1 MGRVLPAPVLC
12 CSEAFGHSREKASVQ
27 VGRSPTA
34 FGEGFI
40 KDGWMQGKLCI
51 TASIP
56 HCSCTLLRFI
66 QGTGKRSLE
75 DGLGHEIKA
84 ELLKTRKKKQE
95 LSCCCW
101 HFYCRAQPGPS
112 PFRASAPGAQQ
123 CGQQSKPGGR
133 G

>member
-27 VGRSPTA
+27 VGRCPTA

-56 HCSCTLLRFI
+56 HCSCTVLRFI
-66 QGTGKRSLE
+66 QGTGKCSLE
-75 DGLGHEIKA
+75 DGLVHEIKA

-101 HFYCRAQPGPS
+101 HF
-112 PFRASAPGAQQ
+112 
-123 CGQQSKPGGR
+123 
-133 G
+133 